1 MGRAARVSCREP
13 QDGGGRFLKKCSPM
27 QKVLA
32 GLRPYVLFAGFFSL
46 VMNLLLL
53 APPLYMLQVFDRVL
67 TSRSNETLVALTLA
81 CGIAL
86 AAMAALDLV
95 RAYLLAAM
103 GRAIDRMVGAKVIDS
118 LLGSA
123 ARLGA
128 AQHAYA
134 LRDVSAL
141 RSFFSGAGMLA
152 LFDAPWLPFFLLV
165 IALFHP
171 LLGLIALI
179 GALAM
184 LTLAYLN
191 ERLTHRPVERAQAEG
206 RKASRF
212 IDTAVR
218 NAEVVHALGMLPAVT
233 QRWTGL
239 NEAALAEQAGAT
251 RAGAALSSSTKF
263 ARQIIQTAMLG
274 AGAYIVIDQQVSAG
288 VMMAA
293 TILLSRALAPVE
305 QLVAGWKHLVE
316 ARAAW
321 RRLDE
326 LFKSRNDAQTTTALP
341 APEGRLGVERVVFG
355 VKGADRPIIRGAS
368 FALPAGESLGI
379 IGPSASGK
387 STLARLI
394 VGIWR
399 PVAGTVRL
407 DGADVSSW
415 PRDDL
420 GRYIGYLPQEVELF
434 PGTVTQNIARLGE
447 PDAAAVIRAA
457 QRANVHELILR
468 LPNGYDTEIGE
479 RFALSPGQRQR
490 IALARAL
497 YGDPRLVVLDE
508 PNSNLD
514 ADGEQA
520 LLATMH
526 ALKEEG
532 VTVVV
537 VAHRTSLLVGVDKVL
552 VLREGNVEAFGPR
565 TEVLQRIVR
574 RAA

>member
-1 MGRAARVSCREP
+1 
-13 QDGGGRFLKKCSPM
+13 M

-32 GLRPYVLFAGFFSL
+32 GLRPYVLITGFFSF

-81 CGIAL
+81 TGIAL
-86 AAMAALDLV
+86 AAMAGLDLV
-95 RAYLLAAM
+95 RSYLLAAL
-103 GRAIDRMVGAKVIDS
+103 GRAIDRMVGPKVIDS

-123 ARLGA
+123 ARSGA
-128 AQHAYA
+128 SQHAYA
-134 LRDVSAL
+134 LRDVGAL
-141 RSFFSGAGMLA
+141 RGFFSGAGMLA
-152 LFDAPWLPFFLLV
+152 LFDAPWLPVFLLV

-179 GALAM
+179 GSLTM

-191 ERLTHRPVERAQAEG
+191 ERLTHRPVERAQSEG

-212 IDTAVR
+212 IDTSVR

-233 QRWTGL
+233 RRWAEL
-239 NEAALAEQAGAT
+239 NEAALAEQASAT
-251 RAGAALSSSTKF
+251 RAGAAVSSSTKF
-263 ARQIIQTAMLG
+263 ARQIIQTAMLA
-274 AGAYIVIDQQVSAG
+274 AGAYVVIDHQVSAG

-293 TILLSRALAPVE
+293 TILLGRALAPVE
-305 QLVAGWKHLVE
+305 QLVAGWKHLIE

-326 LFKSRNDAQTTTALP
+326 LFKSRNDEQSTTALP
-341 APEGRLGVERVVFG
+341 APQGRLAVERVVFG

-368 FALPAGESLGI
+368 FSLPAGESLGV

-407 DGADVSSW
+407 DGADVSTW
-415 PRDDL
+415 PREDL
-420 GRYIGYLPQEVELF
+420 GRHIGYLPQEVELF

-520 LLATMH
+520 LLATMR
-526 ALKEEG
+526 ALKEQG

-537 VAHRTSLLVGVDKVL
+537 VAHRPSLLVGVDKVL

-565 TEVLQRIVR
+565 GEVLQRIVR

>member
-1 MGRAARVSCREP
+1 MRK
-13 QDGGGRFLKKCSPM
+13 L
-27 QKVLA
+27 LA
-32 GLRPYVLFAGFFSL
+32 GLRPYVLCAGFFSL
-46 VMNLLLL
+46 TLNLLLL

-81 CGIAL
+81 AGIAL

-95 RAYLLAAM
+95 RAYLLAAL
-103 GRAIDRMVGAKVIDS
+103 GRAIDRMVGPKVIDG
-118 LLGSA
+118 LLGSFGGPVG
-123 ARLGA
+123 RE
-128 AQHAYA
+128 HAYA
-134 LRDVSAL
+134 LRDVNAL
-141 RSFFSGAGMLA
+141 RSFFSGAGILA
-152 LFDAPWLPFFLLV
+152 LFDAPWLPLFLLV

-171 LLGLIALI
+171 LLGAIALA
-179 GALAM
+179 GALTM
-184 LTLAYLN
+184 LALAWLN
-191 ERLTHRPVERAQAEG
+191 ERLTHQPLERAQAEG
-206 RKASRF
+206 RRASRY
-212 IDTAVR
+212 IDTSMR
-218 NAEVVHALGMLPAVT
+218 NAEVVHAFGMLPAVT
-233 QRWTGL
+233 RRWSQL
-239 NEAALAEQAGAT
+239 NEAALAEQASAT

-263 ARQIIQTAMLG
+263 ARQIIQTAMLA
-274 AGAYIVIDQQVSAG
+274 AGAYVVIDQQVSAG

-293 TILLSRALAPVE
+293 TILLGRALAPVE

-326 LFKSRNDAQTTTALP
+326 LLRSRSDGQSMTPLP
-341 APEGRLGVERVVFG
+341 APEGRLSVERVVYG
-355 VKGADRPIIRGAS
+355 VKGQDRPIIRGAMFS
-368 FALPAGESLGI
+368 LDAGDALGI

-399 PVAGTVRL
+399 PAAGTVRL
-407 DGADVSSW
+407 DGADVATW
-415 PRDDL
+415 PREDL
-420 GRYIGYLPQEVELF
+420 GRHIGYLPQEVDLF
-434 PGTVTQNIARLGE
+434 PGTVTQNIARLGDSD
-447 PDAAAVIRAA
+447 PAAVVRAA
-457 QRANVHELILR
+457 QRAHVHELILR

-520 LLATMH
+520 VLA
-526 ALKEEG
+526 ALRGLKEDG
-532 VTVVV
+532 VTVVL
-537 VAHRTSLLVGVDKVL
+537 VAHRPSMLVGVDKVV
-552 VLREGNVEAFGPR
+552 VLREGTVEAFGPR
-565 TEVLQRIVR
+565 SEILQRVVR